1 MHLYSWGWRFTEIDE
16 KNPLREERNEGDLV
30 GGKAMLAS
38 SKRVVVAK
46 LANLLRPFNDKCPL
60 KDWLNSRF

>member
-1 MHLYSWGWRFTEIDE
+1 MRS
-16 KNPLREERNEGDLV
+16 NPLREERNEGDLV
-30 GGKAMLAS
+30 GGKAMLGS

-46 LANLLRPFNDKCPL
+46 LANLVRPFNDKCPL